1 MNFLASVFLSIRQ
14 LGRNKVRTFLTMLG
28 IVIGI
33 AAVIAMVAIGQG
45 ASKRIESQINSM
57 GRNLL
62 MILPGAATSG
72 GFSFGAGMVTTL
84 TPEDGLAISKE
95 VRSVEAVTPI
105 ARTRGVQ
112 LIYGSVNWPPNQ
124 IR

>member
-1 MNFLASVFLSIRQ
+1 MNPFASILLSVRA

-33 AAVIAMVAIGQG
+33 ASVIAMVAIGQG

-62 MILPGAATSG
+62 MVLPGAMSSG
-72 GFSFGAGMVTTL
+72 GTQ
-84 TPEDGLAISKE
+84 
-95 VRSVEAVTPI
+95 R
-105 ARTRGVQ
+105 
-112 LIYGSVNWPPNQ
+112 
-124 IR
+124 